1 VKHFEDSLK
10 CVKKENFNLKLK
22 IFFLEEK
29 LSTGDE
35 TSDLSLIQA
44 NTDLKIQ
51 VENMK
56 QDLNDKLDLLLE
68 ARDAIEKLEEKVE
81 EQKEQHIKEI
91 FAVENKVNLANLNN
105 NKNCNSCNK
114 RKKLKP
120 SNLSER
126 AVFSA
131 TDRSTESLVLE
142 VLEELEEF
150 TEREK
155 NFDNKYTK
163 TISELK
169 SESSKTEEE
178 LGKIKEKM
186 LSYEEEIESLN
197 ANLDN
202 KNEFITAL
210 QHEIQEKT
218 TDSEYFIDQ
227 LEHSTSIIKMME
239 QEVSSLKFK
248 LRFRKKKNNC
258 NKSTS
263 TGSDIDNF
271 DVVRYLEE
279 EILFKNQELKELL
292 ADLHCRDEEIKMWEE
307 SWYRSQQQSYKQTEK
322 HFYAQI

>member
-1 VKHFEDSLK
+1 LK
-10 CVKKENFNLKLK
+10 SVKKENFNLKLK

-29 LSTGDE
+29 LSQGDE
-35 TSDLSLIQA
+35 DSDISLIQS

-51 VENMK
+51 IENMK

-68 ARDAIEKLEEKVE
+68 AREAIEKLEEKVE
-81 EQKEQHIKEI
+81 EQKEQHRTEI
-91 FAVENKVNLANLNN
+91 FALENKMMSGGNLNN
-105 NKNCNSCNK
+105 NNRSCFCNK
-114 RKKLKP
+114 RNKLRP
-120 SNLSER
+120 TNLSER
-126 AVFSA
+126 AAFSA

-155 NFDNKYTK
+155 NFENKYTK

-178 LGKIKEKM
+178 LTKIKDKM
-186 LSYEEEIESLN
+186 LGYEEEIESLN

-202 KNEFITAL
+202 KNEFISAL
-210 QHEIQEKT
+210 QHEIQEKN

-239 QEVSSLKFK
+239 QEISSLKFK
-248 LRFRKKKNNC
+248 LRFRKKKGNS

-263 TGSDIDNF
+263 TTGTDVDTY

-279 EILFKNQELKELL
+279 EILFKNQELKELV

-307 SWYRSQQQSYKQTEK
+307 SWYRSQQPQKCQHY
-322 HFYAQI
+322 FAQI